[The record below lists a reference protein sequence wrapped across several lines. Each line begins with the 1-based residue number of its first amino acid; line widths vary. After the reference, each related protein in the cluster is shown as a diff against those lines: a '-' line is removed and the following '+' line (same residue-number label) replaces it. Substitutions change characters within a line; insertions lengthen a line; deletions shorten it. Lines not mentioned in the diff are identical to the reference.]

1 MDKYVV
7 IGNPINHSQSPF
19 IHRQFAQQTG
29 QQMSYERL
37 LAPLDDFSGTLRQF
51 FQSGGKGGNV
61 TVPFK
66 TEALALADDLTER
79 AEQAGAANTLHLQS
93 DGRLLADN
101 TDGAGLVADLERLGV
116 RLSGRRLLLLGA
128 GGAARGAMA
137 PLLASSV
144 GELIVAN
151 RTQSRAEELVH
162 RFAAMGPVTC
172 RSLTALE
179 GGFDIIINSTSASL
193 QGESLALPASLCH
206 PQTRVYDMMYGR
218 EETPFLRWAREQGV
232 EHRYDG
238 LGMLVGQAAES
249 FHLWRGV
256 RPEVEPVL
264 AVLRAKLE
272 VPS

>member
-172 RSLTALE
+172 QSLTALE

-264 AVLRAKLE
+264 AALRAKLE